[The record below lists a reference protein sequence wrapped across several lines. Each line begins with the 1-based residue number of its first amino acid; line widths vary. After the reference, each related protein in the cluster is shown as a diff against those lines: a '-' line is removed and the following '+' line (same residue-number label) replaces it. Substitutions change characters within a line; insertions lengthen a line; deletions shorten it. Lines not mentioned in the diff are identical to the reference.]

1 MKFIVSSTALSQ
13 RMQVLGRVIS
23 GKNALPIQSCFL
35 FCIENGTLTL
45 TASDSEVE
53 MTAVL
58 ELVETE
64 CDIRFAVN
72 AKTVM
77 DAIKEIPEQPLAF
90 YVKENLEIT
99 VEYLNGR
106 YNFVGK
112 SADEYPVTP
121 AIEDGVTTLTLSCAA
136 LTSGIGRALFATA
149 DDTYRMMLN
158 GIYFDILPETLA
170 MVASDGQKLA
180 CCKTKSVSIEGEG
193 AFILPKKPAA
203 LLRNALAKEEGEAVI
218 AFNERNA
225 SVTTENYR
233 LTCRL
238 IEGRYPNYNSVIPQN
253 NPNIATIDRAALISA
268 IRRVLVFSNATTVL
282 IKLHFAAGRLTLSTQ
297 DIDYSTSAEESL
309 LCDYTG
315 NPLSIGFKGTFLT
328 ELLNNIESDEVMIK
342 LADASR
348 AGIIVPAEQESDE
361 DILMLLMPM
370 ILND

>member
-35 FCIENGTLTL
+35 FRIEGGTLTL
-45 TASDSEVE
+45 TASDSEME
-53 MTAVL
+53 MTAAL
-58 ELVETE
+58 ELVESE

-72 AKTVM
+72 AKTIM

-99 VEYLNGR
+99 IEYQNGH

-112 SADEYPVTP
+112 NADEYPVSP
-121 AIEDGVTTLTLSCAA
+121 ALENGVTTLRLDCSTLTA
-136 LTSGIGRALFATA
+136 GIGRALFATA

-158 GIYFDILPETLA
+158 GIYFDIMPETLA

-180 CCKTKSVSIEGEG
+180 CCKTRNVEISGEG
-193 AFILPKKPAA
+193 SFILPKKPAG
-203 LLRNALAKEEGEAVI
+203 LLRNALAKEEGEAVVS
-218 AFNERNA
+218 FNDRNA
-225 SVTTENYR
+225 SVQTENYR
-233 LTCRL
+233 LNCRL

-253 NPNIATIDRAALISA
+253 NPNTACLNRAALVSA

-282 IKLHFAAGRLTLSTQ
+282 IKLQFAPGRLTLSTQ

-315 NPLSIGFKGTFLT
+315 NPMSIGFKGTFLT
-328 ELLNNIESDEVMIK
+328 ELLGNIESEEILIK

-348 AGIIVPAEQESDE
+348 AGIIIPAEQQQGEE
-361 DILMLLMPM
+361 VLMLLMPM